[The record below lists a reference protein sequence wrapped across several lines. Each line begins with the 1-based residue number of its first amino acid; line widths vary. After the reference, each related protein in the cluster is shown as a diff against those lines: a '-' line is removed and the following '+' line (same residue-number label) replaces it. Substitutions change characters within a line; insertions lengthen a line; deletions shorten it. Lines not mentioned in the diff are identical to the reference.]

1 MSGGTVAKG
10 ESLVSVLSIERS
22 IFQLRGQRVILGG
35 DLAVFYDV
43 EPRALSQAV
52 KRNADRFPADFMFV
66 LSGDEWKNLKS
77 QNVIS
82 SWGGGRGVPMAFTE
96 QGIAMLSGVL
106 RSERA
111 VQVNIQ
117 IMRTFV
123 QMRRVLIEHKEL
135 ATKLNA
141 LERKYDENFRV
152 VFDAIRQL
160 MTPSA
165 EKEKKRKIGFIRDE

>member
-1 MSGGTVAKG
+1 MSGRAIGKD
-10 ESLVSVLSIERS
+10 EFLVSAVSIERS
-22 IFQLRGQRVILGG
+22 IFLLRGQRVILGG

-43 EPRALSQAV
+43 EPRVLSQAV
-52 KRNADRFPADFMFV
+52 KRNSDRFPADFMFV
-66 LSGDEWKNLKS
+66 LSEDEWQNLKS

-82 SWGGGRGVPMAFTE
+82 SWGGARSAPMAFTE
-96 QGIAMLSGVL
+96 QGVAMLSSAL

-117 IMRTFV
+117 IMRAFV

-141 LERKYDENFRV
+141 PERKYDENFRV
-152 VFDAIRQL
+152 VFDAISQL
-160 MTPSA
+160 MTPPV
-165 EKEKKRKIGFIRDE
+165 EKKRKAGFIRDE

>member
-1 MSGGTVAKG
+1 MTRDDTLQSGH
-10 ESLVSVLSIERS
+10 LVTAASIERS
-22 IFQLRGQRVILGG
+22 IFLLRGHRVILGG

-43 EPRALSQAV
+43 EPRVLSQAV
-52 KRNADRFPADFMFV
+52 KRNPARFPGDFMFV
-66 LSGDEWKNLKS
+66 LSEDEWQDMKS

-82 SWGGGRGVPMAFTE
+82 SWGGARNLPMAFTE
-96 QGIAMLSGVL
+96 QGVAMLSSVL

-117 IMRTFV
+117 IMRAFV
-123 QMRRVLIEHKEL
+123 QMRRVLVEHKEL

-160 MTPSA
+160 MDPPV
-165 EKEKKRKIGFIRDE
+165 EKKRKIGFMQDE

>member
-1 MSGGTVAKG
+1 MSDGAVSHDGP
-10 ESLVSVLSIERS
+10 LVSAVSIERS
-22 IFQLRGQRVILGG
+22 IFLLRSQRVILGG

-43 EPRALSQAV
+43 EPRVLSQAV

-66 LSGDEWKNLKS
+66 LSEDEWQNLKS
-77 QNVIS
+77 QNVIA
-82 SWGGGRGVPMAFTE
+82 SWGGARSAPMAFTE
-96 QGIAMLSGVL
+96 QGVAMLSSVL

-117 IMRTFV
+117 IMRAFV

-135 ATKLNA
+135 AVKLNA
-141 LERKYDENFRV
+141 LEQKYDEQFRV

-160 MTPSA
+160 MTPPV
-165 EKEKKRKIGFIRDE
+165 EKKRKIGFVRDE

>member
-1 MSGGTVAKG
+1 MSRSAITKD
-10 ESLVSVLSIERS
+10 EFLVSAVSIERS
-22 IFQLRGQRVILGG
+22 ILLLRSQRVILGG

-43 EPRALSQAV
+43 EPRVLSQAV
-52 KRNADRFPADFMFV
+52 KRNSDRFPADFMFV
-66 LSGDEWKNLKS
+66 LSEDEWQNLKS

-82 SWGGGRGVPMAFTE
+82 SWGGARSAPMAFTE
-96 QGIAMLSGVL
+96 QGVAMLSSVL

-117 IMRTFV
+117 IMRAFV

-135 ATKLNA
+135 AAKLNA
-141 LERKYDENFRV
+141 LERKYDEQFRV

-160 MTPSA
+160 MTPPV
-165 EKEKKRKIGFIRDE
+165 EKKRKIGFIRDE

>member
-1 MSGGTVAKG
+1 MSDGAVSKDGP
-10 ESLVSVLSIERS
+10 LVSAVSIERS
-22 IFQLRGQRVILGG
+22 IFLLRGQRVILGG

-43 EPRALSQAV
+43 EPRVLAQAV
-52 KRNADRFPADFMFV
+52 KRNTDRFPMDFMFV
-66 LSGDEWKNLKS
+66 LSEDEWQNLKS

-82 SWGGGRGVPMAFTE
+82 SWGGARSAPMAFTE
-96 QGIAMLSGVL
+96 QGVAMLSSVL

-117 IMRTFV
+117 IMRAFV

-160 MTPSA
+160 MAPPV
-165 EKEKKRKIGFIRDE
+165 EKKRKIGFIRDE